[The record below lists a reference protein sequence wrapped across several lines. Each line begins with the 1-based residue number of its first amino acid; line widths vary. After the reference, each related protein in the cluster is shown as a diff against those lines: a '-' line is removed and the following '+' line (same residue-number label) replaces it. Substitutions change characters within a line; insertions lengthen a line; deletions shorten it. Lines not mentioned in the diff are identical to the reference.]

1 MCRKILANALLLTTI
16 WRWWQ
21 GSVRWWQYPRIWE
34 KQRLDTVTRASDRAD
49 CQELQL
55 YYFGET
61 LLLQMGTVILS
72 LSVSKIR
79 WELTS
84 VQIVNKPWLYCQR
97 SKSQRLSAQI
107 LGEKQTRN
115 TRALTIA
122 SIADKPLTLWK
133 LRCCRIQK
141 SETKE
146 RILKKKHRSS

>member
-1 MCRKILANALLLTTI
+1 MVTISKDLGKTKAWHCDTCQCSRRLSRALTLLF
-16 WRWWQ
+16 WFLERWWNFIIL
-21 GSVRWWQYPRIWE
+21 VC
-34 KQRLDTVTRASDRAD
+34 RA
-49 CQELQL
+49 
-55 YYFGET
+55 GET
-61 LLLQMGTVILS
+61 LLLLMGILILS
-72 LSVSKIR
+72 LSVSRIR

-146 RILKKKHRSS
+146 RILKKKHWSW